1 MIMSKMKETRNAF
14 FCIENFPLRRLS
26 AIKFRPD
33 SRDCN
38 RQLMIEPKRFL
49 EWPGTAGSPLAL
61 PSSIIKKLTCHRGEP
76 VLQEEKFLSGKD
88 SLFRAATMIIQK
100 KAAGRLPAAET
111 VSKSDSII
119 IFLGLVRLRIF
130 KFNS

>member
-61 PSSIIKKLTCHRGEP
+61 PSSIIKKLTCHRGGTRLARRKVP
-76 VLQEEKFLSGKD
+76 VRQRQPFPGCAHDYTEKS
-88 SLFRAATMIIQK
+88 SR
-100 KAAGRLPAAET
+100 PAARCRN
-111 VSKSDSII
+111 SFK
-119 IFLGLVRLRIF
+119 VRFYNHIPWPCQA
-130 KFNS
+130 